1 MTMAAVTWTG
11 LAFAFLAAFLLSLFH
26 VCLDSYSKIALSRFL
41 ENWDKAARAKILGD
55 FEETRLAVE
64 FLRILV
70 ILALVVYGFIVLP
83 DSGLRPLWLF
93 LAAVAVY
100 GVCLDLVPRLLVSV
114 GKDVLLRVFLPA
126 FPLVRFLASPLLV
139 VSRNLLEREE
149 QREEMEEDREASDE
163 EIETFIDE
171 ATEEGII
178 DKGEDE
184 LLRSVVEFGDT
195 VVREVMTPRVNM
207 VCIRKD
213 ATIDNLKDLIIKE
226 KYSRIP
232 VYKDRLDNMEG
243 IVMAKDILEYSDEKH
258 KGQPIEALIR
268 PVAFVPESMP
278 VADLLREFQKV
289 KQKLAI
295 VVDEHG
301 GVSGLVTMEDVVEEI
316 VGEIQDEYDTE
327 EAQITENG
335 PLDFTVSGATEVE
348 ELEELFDVEL
358 AEDDFI
364 TVGGLITHDL
374 GRLPYKGEILTIKG
388 LLLEVLDID
397 QKKVKKLRIRKA

>member
-1 MTMAAVTWTG
+1 MMGPVAWTG
-11 LAFAFLAAFLLSLFH
+11 LALCFLAAFLLSLLH
-26 VCLDSYSKIALSRFL
+26 VALGSFSKISMSRFL
-41 ENWDKAARAKILGD
+41 EDRDKAFRAKVLRD
-55 FEETRLAVE
+55 LEETLIAVE
-64 FLRILV
+64 FLRNV
-70 ILALVVYGFIVLP
+70 TILALAVYAFVSFPRMRLW
-83 DSGLRPLWLF
+83 PLWLF
-93 LAAVAVY
+93 LAALGVYVVA
-100 GVCLDLVPRLLVSV
+100 LDLVPRLVSAF
-114 GKDVLLRVFLPA
+114 GKNRVIKIFLPA
-126 FPLVRFLASPLLV
+126 FPLLRLLATPLLAF
-139 VSRNLLEREE
+139 SRDLLEKEE
-149 QREEMEEDREASDE
+149 QREDMEEEREATDE

-178 DKGEDE
+178 DIGENE
-184 LLRSVVEFGDT
+184 LLRNVVEFGDT
-195 VVREVMTPRVNM
+195 LVREIMTPRVNM

-213 ATIDNLKDLIIKE
+213 ATIDNLKDLIIRE

-243 IVMAKDILEYSDEKH
+243 TVMAKDIIEYSDEKH

-278 VADLLREFQKV
+278 VADLLKEFQKV
-289 KQKLAI
+289 KQKLAV

-327 EAQITENG
+327 EAEIAENG

-358 AEDDFI
+358 ANDDFI
-364 TVGGLITHDL
+364 TVGGLMTHAL
-374 GRLPYKGEILTIKG
+374 GRLPMKGDTLAVQG
-388 LLLEVLDID
+388 LVLEVIEAD
-397 QKKVKKLRIRKA
+397 QKKVRKLRIRKA